1 MGEAKRRQRLDP
13 NFGLIRRSS
22 LITSASSYWEA
33 YDQSEAEELGLPKIN
48 EGIDCY
54 FNQEAIKTIIEF
66 MNKGGLSFEEA
77 LEVVSKHLGEQV
89 YSPKYFLA
97 LEKSQGLFI
106 PWFDM
111 VNFASLLNYTTVQ
124 ATINF
129 LEVYSAHA
137 AAALGQ
143 VKLNDAR
150 LFPWFRRLRGIS
162 LFVVEEL
169 SRSLDKPSAIKLALV
184 MNAKK
189 EFFSLW
195 DTTLE
200 IGLAFARNNVIYNG
214 QALIVYKGFDSDS
227 KGRGELMVATKHS
240 SGCWSHYPS
249 SENLHVPFSDYK
261 QAKLAL
267 EEFPLSLRGELYHP
281 RSSKLARLL
290 GLTVNGNYAY
300 LVKNSTLCPI
310 KPRVTRA

>member
-1 MGEAKRRQRLDP
+1 MGEAKRRQRLDL
-13 NFGLIRRSS
+13 NFGLIRRIS
-22 LITSASSYWEA
+22 LITSAPSYWEA

-54 FNQEAIKTIIEF
+54 FNQEAIKTVVEF
-66 MNKGGLSFEEA
+66 VNKGGLSFEEA
-77 LEVVSKHLGEQV
+77 LEVVSKHRGEQI
-89 YSPKYFLA
+89 YNPKYFLA

-106 PWFDM
+106 PWFYM
-111 VNFASLLNYTTVQ
+111 ASFASLLDYATVQ
-124 ATINF
+124 AAINF
-129 LEVYSAHA
+129 WEEYSVHA
-137 AAALGQ
+137 VAALGQ
-143 VKLNDAR
+143 VRLSDAR

-162 LFVVEEL
+162 LFVAEEL
-169 SRSLDKPSAIKLALV
+169 LRSLSKSSTLEVAVA
-184 MNAKK
+184 MSAKK
-189 EFFSLW
+189 EFFSVW

-214 QALIVYKGFDSDS
+214 QALIVYKGFDDDS

-290 GLTVNGNYAY
+290 GLTVKGNYAY
-300 LVKNSTLCPI
+300 LVKNSTICPI
-310 KPRVTRA
+310 KARVTRA